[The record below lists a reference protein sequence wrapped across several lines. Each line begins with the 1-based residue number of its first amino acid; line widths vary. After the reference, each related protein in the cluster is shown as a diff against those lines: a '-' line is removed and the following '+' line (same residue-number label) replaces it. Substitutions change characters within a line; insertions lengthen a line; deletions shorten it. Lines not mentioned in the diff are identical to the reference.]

1 MAGPR
6 RRDVPVVSEQE
17 EYFYRA
23 MHYWA
28 GAAWVL
34 GVADEATAALGEVV
48 ERALCDRDER
58 DAAVQRRGLS
68 SSSPRDA
75 STRADG
81 R

>member
-1 MAGPR
+1 MADQGRLDPSVLSR
-6 RRDVPVVSEQE
+6 QE

-48 ERALCDRDER
+48 ERALRDRDKR
-58 DAAVQRRGLS
+58 DAAV
-68 SSSPRDA
+68 
-75 STRADG
+75 
-81 R
+81 